1 MRVVTS
7 VGPCINP
14 HSLSLKQILVLL
26 SLHIRT
32 RISCYC
38 PFRLQKDQNSWY
50 RGVVWQFLQ
59 QNTTQ
64 YDNIPHSNASPRP
77 LFENLTD
84 DAIAQLLIIC
94 EKRTFS
100 IISLH
105 LTKLY
110 FTLSF
115 TIASSVKYSEIRQNF
130 SNSAIHTVMCQCDS
144 CLKAGPNAANIGGQY
159 WNNRL
164 FLGSLK

>member
-1 MRVVTS
+1 MVKSVLLRWTPSFSDCIKLKGHYTDVTS
-7 VGPCINP
+7 GSGISVGHSLKP

-64 YDNIPHSNASPRP
+64 YDNIPPSNASPRP

-84 DAIAQLLIIC
+84 DAIA
-94 EKRTFS
+94 
-100 IISLH
+100 
-105 LTKLY
+105 
-110 FTLSF
+110 
-115 TIASSVKYSEIRQNF
+115 
-130 SNSAIHTVMCQCDS
+130 
-144 CLKAGPNAANIGGQY
+144 
-159 WNNRL
+159 
-164 FLGSLK
+164 